1 MTAPVTSIVVPC
13 FNEAARIGL
22 SLAEVVRYLVTRS
35 TPWEV
40 IAVDDGSDDSTAEIV
55 REVAAGNERVRL
67 VEYSPNRG
75 KGWAVREG
83 FRAARGEL
91 VFFTDADLATPIEEV
106 EPFERR
112 AAEGF
117 DLLIGS
123 REIEGSRILTPQPA
137 RRRVS
142 GWVFRHLVWALGLST
157 FRDTQC
163 GFKMMRK
170 STMAPVVDAVETAGF
185 AFDVELIAR
194 AERAGRMVGEQPVT
208 WRDAPGS
215 TVRLLPDAVRMAT
228 DLVRL
233 RQRVGRRSAR

>member
-1 MTAPVTSIVVPC
+1 MSATSTISIVIPC
-13 FNEAARIGL
+13 YDEAGRIGPTL
-22 SLAEVVRYLVTRS
+22 SAVARYLDAGDV
-35 TPWEV
+35 PWEV
-40 IAVDDGSDDSTAEIV
+40 IGVDDGSRDATADVI
-55 REVAAGNERVRL
+55 REAAGGDERIRL
-67 VEYSPNRG
+67 VRYAPNRG

-106 EPFERR
+106 EPFAER
-112 AAEGF
+112 AADGF

-137 RRRVS
+137 RRRLS
-142 GWVFRHLVWALGLST
+142 GWVFRHLVWTLGLSR

-170 STMAPVVDAVETAGF
+170 STMVPVLEAMQTAGF

-194 AERAGRMVGEQPVT
+194 AERAGLKVGELPVT
-208 WRDAPGS
+208 WRDASGS
-215 TVRLLPDAVRMAT
+215 SVRLWPDAARMAL
-228 DLVRL
+228 DLFRL
-233 RQRVGRRSAR
+233 RRRIGPPP